1 VYLGVDVLKSCLT
14 GETVDLADFV
24 RVFGDRLESNLSLW
38 QYKMSDIDQTKITE
52 NRYDLPNLVEA

>member
-1 VYLGVDVLKSCLT
+1 
-14 GETVDLADFV
+14 VDLADFV